1 MFSNLLPGACSV
13 NAGPTPLCLLLIQK
27 TTLVN
32 TWCPVHT
39 PRPFRELP
47 SLKVLTL
54 DQVNTQCFSQ
64 CKALVFQLP
73 QGTDVPAPA
82 RPSQSTLRIESTP
95 SNQVNTWCSGPRMAL
110 SEIFSKSLPLV
121 QINLQ
126 ENSSRISLI
135 GYHPKN
141 TLWLIIR

>member
-54 DQVNTQCFSQ
+54 DQVNTRCFSQ
-64 CKALVFQLP
+64 RKALVFQLP
-73 QGTDVPAPA
+73 QGPDVPAPA

-95 SNQVNTWCSGPRMAL
+95 SNQVLLVFRPKHGPLGDLFEITPTWSNKPSGKLFAHPFNRL
-110 SEIFSKSLPLV
+110 SPKS
-121 QINLQ
+121 
-126 ENSSRISLI
+126 
-135 GYHPKN
+135 

>member
-54 DQVNTQCFSQ
+54 GQVNTRCFSQ
-64 CKALVFQLP
+64 RKALVFQLP
-73 QGTDVPAPA
+73 QGPDVPAPA
-82 RPSQSTLRIESTP
+82 RPSHSTLHLKVL
-95 SNQVNTWCSGPRMAL
+95 QVNTWCSGPRMAL

-126 ENSSRISLI
+126 ENSSRIPLI
-135 GYHPKN
+135 GYHQKTPFG
-141 TLWLIIR
+141 